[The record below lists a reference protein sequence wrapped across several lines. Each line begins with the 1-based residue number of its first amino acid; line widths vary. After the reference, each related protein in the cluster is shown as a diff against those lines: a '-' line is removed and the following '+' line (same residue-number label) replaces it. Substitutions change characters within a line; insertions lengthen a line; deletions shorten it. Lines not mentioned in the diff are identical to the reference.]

1 MMCGEQN
8 HLVFSTSF
16 LLSGL
21 LDCDVFL
28 RFREFFGMP
37 DKRQVMETLSAQ
49 GQKEMCN

>member
-8 HLVFSTSF
+8 HLVLSTSF

-21 LDCDVFL
+21 LDCDVSL

-37 DKRQVMETLSAQ
+37 DKRPVMETLSAQ
-49 GQKEMCN
+49 GQKEMYN